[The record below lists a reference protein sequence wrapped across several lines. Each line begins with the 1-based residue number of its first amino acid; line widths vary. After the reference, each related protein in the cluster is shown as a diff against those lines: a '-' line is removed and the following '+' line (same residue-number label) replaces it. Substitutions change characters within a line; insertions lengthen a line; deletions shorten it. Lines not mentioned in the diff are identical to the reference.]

1 MCSGQR
7 EENFMTVSEK
17 PTRDMTAATQSG
29 SSLTRRALLRGTA
42 GVGAGVLATA
52 AIPGGSRLRVSAQTP
67 SAFTREASIVSW
79 GFGAEETN
87 PMAFTRVNAFKQAYP
102 SIQLELVP
110 EFDQQKLLTGFA
122 SKQLPDILWM
132 DRSAISSWAA
142 RDVLQPLDDLIA
154 AAGIDTS
161 KYYPAALD
169 EVTYDGKIYGL
180 PGFIDVRGLYVNL
193 DALAE
198 VGQDPAALDTSN
210 WDQLS
215 QLGAQLVKKEG
226 DRVDRWGFDN
236 KLQAG
241 HIWLWGNGN
250 GATFI
255 SEDGKEITFD
265 DPKAVDALNWGIQSY
280 DAQGGFQSYEAVA
293 TTWQGDEQFARGQ
306 VAMTVYENWMLG
318 IVARVAPE
326 LNFKVVP
333 ILARGDANRMVSF
346 SGGPAWCIPN
356 GANDTEAAWQFIQF
370 MDNIETWRIGA
381 QGVKEFQ
388 TSQGRPYTPSLT
400 ANKQADQMQIDEF
413 YESIAPNLDEAIHL
427 WPQILEQSSIRPIA
441 KSPASQQLS
450 DIMQQDGVMPALR
463 GEKSAEDALKTADAN
478 AEDAIASL

>member
-1 MCSGQR
+1 
-7 EENFMTVSEK
+7 MTKSVPAESNEIV
-17 PTRDMTAATQSG
+17 PPVDS
-29 SSLTRRALLRGTA
+29 SPSLTRRNLLRGTA
-42 GVGAGVLATA
+42 GLGAGAFA
-52 AIPGGSRLRVSAQTP
+52 ASVIPRGSRGRAAAQTP
-67 SAFTREASIVSW
+67 PAFTREASIVSW

-87 PMAFTRVNAFKQAYP
+87 PMAFTRVNAFQQAYP

-122 SKQLPDILWM
+122 SKQLPDLLWM
-132 DRSAISSWAA
+132 DRFTIGSWAA
-142 RDVLQPLDDLIA
+142 RGVLQPLDDLIA

-198 VGQDPAALDTSN
+198 VGFDPATLDTSN
-210 WDQLS
+210 WEQLS
-215 QLGAQLVKKEG
+215 QLGGQLVKGEG

-255 SEDGKEITFD
+255 SEDGTEVTFD
-265 DPKAVDALNWGIQSY
+265 DPKAVEALTWGVDSY
-280 DAQGGFQSYEAVA
+280 DAQGGFQRYESVA

-326 LNFKVVP
+326 LNFRVVP
-333 ILARGDANRMVSF
+333 IRARGDANRTVSF

-381 QGVKEFQ
+381 QGVKDFQ

-400 ANKQADQMQIDEF
+400 ANKEADQMQIAEF
-413 YESIAPNLDEAIHL
+413 YESIAPNLDEAVNL

-441 KSPASQQLS
+441 KSPASQQLN
-450 DIMQQDGVMPALR
+450 DIMLQDGVLPALR
-463 GEKSAEDALKTADAN
+463 GEKSAEDALGTADAN

>member
-1 MCSGQR
+1 MVESD
-7 EENFMTVSEK
+7 FAASKTS
-17 PTRDMTAATQSG
+17 RDAHRPADSMN
-29 SSLTRRALLRGTA
+29 RRTLLRGTA
-42 GVGAGVLATA
+42 GFGAGVA
-52 AIPGGSRLRVSAQTP
+52 AAALGSRLPMSKAFAQTP
-67 SAFTREASIVSW
+67 PAFTREASIVSW

-87 PMAFTRVNAFKQAYP
+87 PMAFTRVNAFKQTYP

-110 EFDQQKLLTGFA
+110 EFDQQKLLTAYA

-132 DRSAISSWAA
+132 DRFTISSWAA
-142 RDVLQPLDDLIA
+142 RGVLQPLDDLIA

-161 KYYPAALD
+161 KFYPAALD

-180 PGFIDVRGLYVNL
+180 PGFIDVRALYVNL

-198 VGQDPAALDTSN
+198 IGFDPATLDTSN

-215 QLGAQLVKKEG
+215 QLGGQLVKKDG

-241 HIWLWGNGN
+241 QIWLWGNGN

-255 SEDGKEITFD
+255 SEDGSDVTFD
-265 DPKAVDALNWGIQSY
+265 DPKAVEALTWGVESY
-280 DAQGGFQSYEAVA
+280 DAQGGFQGWEAVS

-318 IVARVAPE
+318 IVARVAPD

-333 ILARGDANRMVSF
+333 IHARGDANRMVSF

-356 GANDTEAAWQFIQF
+356 GANDTEAAWQFIQY
-370 MDNIETWRIGA
+370 MDSLDTWRIGA

-400 ANKQADQMQIDEF
+400 GNQQADQMQIDEF
-413 YESIAPNLDEAIHL
+413 YESIAPNLDEAVNL
-427 WPQILEQSSIRPIA
+427 WPQILQQSSIRPIA
-441 KSPASQQLS
+441 KSPASQQLN
-450 DIMQQDGVMPALR
+450 DIMTQDGVLPALR